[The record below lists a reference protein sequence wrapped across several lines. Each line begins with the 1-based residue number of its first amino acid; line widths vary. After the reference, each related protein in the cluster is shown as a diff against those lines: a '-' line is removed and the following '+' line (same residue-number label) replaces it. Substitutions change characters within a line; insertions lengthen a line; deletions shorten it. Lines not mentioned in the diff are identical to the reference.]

1 MEIWKDIVGYDGL
14 YQISNMG
21 RVKSLER
28 IARNNHKIKEK
39 ILTPNLNKGGYLRV
53 HLRKDNYSYTPLIH
67 RLVAQAFLPN
77 PNNKPQIDHI
87 NTNKTDNRVCNL
99 RWTTASEN
107 MKNPITL
114 ESSRIANSGENNP
127 MFGVIGANNKRSRT
141 VLQFTK
147 DGEFIKKWDCIND
160 IKRELGINAVL
171 INRVCKGLQEQ
182 TYNYIFKYYVDYK
195 S

>member
-1 MEIWKDIVGYDGL
+1 MEIWKDIVGYEDL

-147 DGEFIKKWDCIND
+147 DGEFIKKWVCIND
-160 IKRELGINAVL
+160 IKRELGINVSN
-171 INRVCKGLQEQ
+171 IPECCKGKHK
-182 TYNYIFKYYVDYK
+182 TVNGYK
-195 S
+195 WEYA